1 MINETV
7 YSILKKVDRKATL
20 TNCVSSVMVYL
31 STNSADIHSNKECI
45 EFRKIPGAVCWVDS
59 VKKTIAD
66 NKPLNNVF
74 KTCPVLDTN
83 MMAIELRLTSTLQII
98 VNPSPDTEIDKEENT
113 NMDNQQLSKDNDA
126 IESCNMAL
134 TVEDLKTFLS
144 IIQSDTKIFATDGKR
159 IFPITS
165 LSILKR
171 DEGEDDM
178 IAVFGELNRNLVFES
193 STTRDNPVDVK

>member
-1 MINETV
+1 MKTETV
-7 YSILKKVDRKATL
+7 YNVLEKVDRSPIL
-20 TNCVSSVMVYL
+20 TGKVTSVMVYL
-31 STNSADIHSNKECI
+31 AVDRHSAKESI
-45 EFRKIPGAVCWVDS
+45 EFQKGSGIPYWAESIKRS
-59 VKKTIAD
+59 VSG
-66 NKPLNNVF
+66 NKPLNNIL

-83 MMAIELRLTSTLQII
+83 IGAVKLGITSRLEI
-98 VNPSPDTEIDKEENT
+98 VVISSPDQEPEPDDREENT
-113 NMDNQQLSKDNDA
+113 EVDNQQLSKDNSS